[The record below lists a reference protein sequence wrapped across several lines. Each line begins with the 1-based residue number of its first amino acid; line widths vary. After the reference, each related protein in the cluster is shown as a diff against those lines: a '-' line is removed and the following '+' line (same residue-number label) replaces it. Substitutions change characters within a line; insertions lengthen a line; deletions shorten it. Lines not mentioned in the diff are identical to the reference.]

1 MTAFTTILYT
11 LSSAFLIPVIVL
23 LIGLFGWS
31 LLTMG
36 DFLRETLERRRRNKT
51 KTALTEKLE
60 GQFFEVVRVSQ
71 SEEEAMLKMDDL
83 IDATADHMTRKLEKT
98 DLCCRVAPMLGLMGT
113 LIPLGPALMALSGGD
128 METLAKKLVVAFTT
142 TVIGLATSALSLWVG
157 TVRRRWYDLELREI
171 NRMANRLLGQA
182 HVAEIEETK
191 TQQIKEIANDPAF
204 RKMDSKKAF
213 RETASA

>member
-36 DFLRETLERRRRNKT
+36 DFLRETLERRRPHQKQMS
-51 KTALTEKLE
+51 LTEKLE
-60 GQFFEVVRVSQ
+60 GKFLETARRSR

-83 IDATADHMTRKLEKT
+83 IDETENRMTRKLEKT

-128 METLAKKLVVAFTT
+128 MQTLAKKLVVAFTT
-142 TVIGLATSALSLWVG
+142 TVIGLATAALSLWIT
-157 TVRRRWYDLELREI
+157 TVRRRWYDADIREV
-171 NRMANRLLGQA
+171 NRMANRLLGQ
-182 HVAEIEETK
+182 ETRIELRKETEDEC
-191 TQQIKEIANDPAF
+191 TPG
-204 RKMDSKKAF
+204 KMDREKAF
-213 RETASA
+213 SEAASA